1 MTRVLLA
8 DDHFFILAGVEAVL
22 RDSEFE
28 VVAKVRDGAAVFSA
42 IQATRPDILVLD
54 VSMPERNGID
64 VLMTLRG
71 RGDKRPVVL
80 LTASLDDRMLLEA
93 VKAGV
98 NGIVL
103 KEGAEEVLLNCLVKV
118 RNGGRWID
126 ETLLQKALDLSIGGD
141 SSRGPLDSLTS
152 RERRIAGLV
161 AQGLRNKEIAAE
173 LGITE
178 GTVKV
183 YLHGIYGKLGVEN
196 RTELAVLVAD
206 GKSA

>member
-1 MTRVLLA
+1 VLLA

-22 RDSEFE
+22 RNSEFE
-28 VVAKVRDGAAVFSA
+28 VVAKVRDGAAVLSA

-54 VSMPERNGID
+54 VRMPERDGID
-64 VLMTLRG
+64 VLTTLRG

-80 LTASLDDRMLLEA
+80 LTASLDDRRLLEA

-103 KEGAEEVLLNCLVKV
+103 KEGAEDILLKCLVKV
-118 RNGGRWID
+118 CNGGRWID
-126 ETLLQKALDLSIGGD
+126 ETLLQKALDLSIGGN
-141 SSRGPLDSLTS
+141 SSGEPLHGLTG
-152 RERRIAGLV
+152 RERSIAGLV
-161 AQGLRNKEIAAE
+161 AQGLRNKDIAAE

-183 YLHGIYGKLGVEN
+183 YLHGIYGKLGIEN

-206 GKSA
+206 DKTA

>member
-22 RDSEFE
+22 RDSGFE

-54 VSMPERNGID
+54 VRMPERDGID
-64 VLMTLRG
+64 VLTTLRA

-80 LTASLDDRMLLEA
+80 LTASLDDRLLLEA

-103 KEGAEEVLLNCLVKV
+103 KEGAEEILLKCLVKV

-126 ETLLQKALDLSIGGD
+126 ETLLQKALELSIRGD
-141 SSRGPLDSLTS
+141 SSGGPLHGLTP
-152 RERRIAGLV
+152 RERKIAGLV

-196 RTELAVLVAD
+196 RTELAVLVTD

>member
-28 VVAKVRDGAAVFSA
+28 VVAKVRDGAAVFPA
-42 IQATRPDILVLD
+42 MQATRPDILVLD
-54 VSMPERNGID
+54 VRMPERDGVD

-80 LTASLDDRMLLEA
+80 LTASLDDRLLLEA

-103 KEGAEEVLLNCLVKV
+103 KEGAEEVLLKCLVKV

-141 SSRGPLDSLTS
+141 SSGEPLHALTR

-161 AQGLRNKEIAAE
+161 AQGLRNKEVAAE

-183 YLHGIYGKLGVEN
+183 YLHGIYGKLGIEN
-196 RTELAVLVAD
+196 RTELAVLAAD

>member
-22 RDSEFE
+22 RDSGFE

-54 VSMPERNGID
+54 VRMPERDGID
-64 VLMTLRG
+64 VLTTLRA

-80 LTASLDDRMLLEA
+80 LTASLDDRLLLEA

-103 KEGAEEVLLNCLVKV
+103 KEGAEEILLKCLVKV

-141 SSRGPLDSLTS
+141 SSGGPLHDLTP
-152 RERRIAGLV
+152 RERKIAGLV

-196 RTELAVLVAD
+196 RTELAVLVTD